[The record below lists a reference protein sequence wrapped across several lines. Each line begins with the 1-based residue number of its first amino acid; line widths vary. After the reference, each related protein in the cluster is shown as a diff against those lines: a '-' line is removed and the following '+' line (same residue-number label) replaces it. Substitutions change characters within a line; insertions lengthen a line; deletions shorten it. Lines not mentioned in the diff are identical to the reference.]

1 MSIPNYTIAAMNGQ
15 RVHIHDIETNH
26 NRTLYMASTSFKL
39 FLLILSCEALIK
51 IFPAPE
57 FPGTDLL
64 L

>member
-1 MSIPNYTIAAMNGQ
+1 MKTQ
-15 RVHIHDIETNH
+15 QKRRL
-26 NRTLYMASTSFKL
+26 NRRPKYIQSVLRTDVKNLLQSTSFKL

-51 IFPAPE
+51 TFPAPE

>member
-1 MSIPNYTIAAMNGQ
+1 
-15 RVHIHDIETNH
+15 VHIHDIETNH